1 MSDKHTQVPDEAF
14 KRRQDAAKDQ
24 INQSD
29 RDDHHTNPR
38 RDQFFETVYEN
49 AGRDAAMVPWA
60 DLKAKDQLADYLASQ
75 LGDGKRAVD
84 VGCGLGDNAEA
95 LAQAGYETLGFD
107 FSPKAIQWAKD
118 RFGAGPV
125 EYKVGDLFDL
135 PKDWIGQFDLV
146 HECYTL
152 QSIPPE
158 TLGETIPAISSLV
171 AAGGT
176 LLVYTRLRDDG
187 SDVDG
192 PPWPLE
198 RTAAQSFASHGLT
211 LKSEAPFFI
220 ERWDR
225 SIEHTFTI
233 WEKA

>member
-1 MSDKHTQVPDEAF
+1 VSSSEGQTPDADF
-14 KRRQDAAKDQ
+14 KRRQDAAKDL

-38 RDQFFETVYEN
+38 RDQFFETVYDN

-60 DLKAKDQLADYLASQ
+60 DLRAKDELVAYLNTHPGA
-75 LGDGKRAVD
+75 GKRAVD

-95 LAQAGYETLGFD
+95 MADAGYETLGFD
-107 FSPKAIQWAKD
+107 FSPKAIHWAVE
-118 RFGAGPV
+118 RFGDGSV
-125 EYKVGDLFDL
+125 DYQIGDLLNL
-135 PKDWIGQFDLV
+135 PQHWVGAFDLV

-152 QSIPPE
+152 QSIPPV
-158 TLGETIPAISSLV
+158 TLGETIPAVCSLV
-171 AAGGT
+171 APGGT
-176 LLVYTRLRDDG
+176 LIVYTRLRDDG
-187 SDVDG
+187 SAIDG

-198 RTAAQSFASHGLT
+198 RTSAQSFANHGLV
-211 LKSEAPFFI
+211 LKSETPFFI